1 MRGNALRGDG
11 TRLYDGGN
19 TDIVQRDSGYL
30 AVPPISAV
38 AGHRTGDQPMPEV
51 ERGCGQTRKV
61 GAYANQCLNL
71 TQLERPM
78 EESQD
83 SEPDLRN
90 SAVRDYRGAS
100 GNAAKVELCTRLA
113 TKRAR
118 TVTLHLQAG
127 AREFYPN
134 ILKRMGYREW
144 KLYCQGLE
152 FCHSVRCQSRLTE
165 GGCMLRQT
173 NLLKSRYVAYSET

>member
-71 TQLERPM
+71 TQLGRPM
-78 EESQD
+78 EER
-83 SEPDLRN
+83 PWFRTGPGKTGRPGL
-90 SAVRDYRGAS
+90 S
-100 GNAAKVELCTRLA
+100 GGPAKRSHGGIVNPSCNRKGKYGNPAPT
-113 TKRAR
+113 
-118 TVTLHLQAG
+118 AG
-127 AREFYPN
+127 ARGFYPN
-134 ILKRMGYREW
+134 
-144 KLYCQGLE
+144 QGE
-152 FCHSVRCQSRLTE
+152 RWST
-165 GGCMLRQT
+165 
-173 NLLKSRYVAYSET
+173 

>member
-1 MRGNALRGDG
+1 MRGNSLRGDG

-30 AVPPISAV
+30 AVPSFSTV
-38 AGHRTGDQPMPEV
+38 AGHRTGEQPMSEV
-51 ERGCGQTRKV
+51 ERGCGQTREV
-61 GAYANQCLNL
+61 GAYANQSLNL

-100 GNAAKVELCTRLA
+100 GNVVL
-113 TKRAR
+113 
-118 TVTLHLQAG
+118 V
-127 AREFYPN
+127 
-134 ILKRMGYREW
+134 
-144 KLYCQGLE
+144 KL
-152 FCHSVRCQSRLTE
+152 
-165 GGCMLRQT
+165 
-173 NLLKSRYVAYSET
+173 

>member
-1 MRGNALRGDG
+1 
-11 TRLYDGGN
+11 
-19 TDIVQRDSGYL
+19 
-30 AVPPISAV
+30 
-38 AGHRTGDQPMPEV
+38 
-51 ERGCGQTRKV
+51 
-61 GAYANQCLNL
+61 
-71 TQLERPM
+71 M

-134 ILKRMGYREW
+134 NESERRCGLESEKP
-144 KLYCQGLE
+144 QGLSLQPE
-152 FCHSVRCQSRLTE
+152 GESSMDRRRLTDAAISTLA
-165 GGCMLRQT
+165 G
-173 NLLKSRYVAYSET
+173 

>member
-78 EESQD
+78 EES
-83 SEPDLRN
+83 
-90 SAVRDYRGAS
+90 
-100 GNAAKVELCTRLA
+100 
-113 TKRAR
+113 
-118 TVTLHLQAG
+118 
-127 AREFYPN
+127 
-134 ILKRMGYREW
+134 
-144 KLYCQGLE
+144 
-152 FCHSVRCQSRLTE
+152 
-165 GGCMLRQT
+165 
-173 NLLKSRYVAYSET
+173 

>member
-61 GAYANQCLNL
+61 GAYAHQRLNL
-71 TQLERPM
+71 AKLGRPK
-78 EESQD
+78 D
-83 SEPDLRN
+83 D
-90 SAVRDYRGAS
+90 A
-100 GNAAKVELCTRLA
+100 
-113 TKRAR
+113 
-118 TVTLHLQAG
+118 
-127 AREFYPN
+127 
-134 ILKRMGYREW
+134 
-144 KLYCQGLE
+144 
-152 FCHSVRCQSRLTE
+152 
-165 GGCMLRQT
+165 
-173 NLLKSRYVAYSET
+173 

>member
-134 ILKRMGYREW
+134 NESARRF
-144 KLYCQGLE
+144 GLE
-152 FCHSVRCQSRLTE
+152 RW
-165 GGCMLRQT
+165 
-173 NLLKSRYVAYSET
+173 